1 MSFDLSNYVDV
12 KTRIKLFYE
21 RYPDGSLQ
29 FEFKGTLGANIWG
42 IAYAYRNPEDPR
54 PATGNA
60 SELAE
65 GKTPY
70 TRGSE
75 LMNLETSA
83 IGRAIGNLGIGI
95 EAGMATS
102 DEVHFAK
109 ERQREIPQQF
119 EEEYKTPPVTRSPA
133 GGFTKPMMTEKQ
145 QKLILKLVGSH
156 VHKIDDY
163 KKEKGI
169 VGGFTSAEASKFIE
183 YLKEEPSYDPW
194 AADIAKGGFD
204 E

>member
-21 RYPDGSLQ
+21 RYPEGSLQ
-29 FEFKGTLGANIWG
+29 FEFKGSLGANIWG
-42 IAYAYRNPEDPR
+42 VAYAYRTPEDPR

-65 GKTPY
+65 GKTAY

-102 DEVHFAK
+102 DEVAFAK
-109 ERQREIPQQF
+109 ERQRE
-119 EEEYKTPPVTRSPA
+119 
-133 GGFTKPMMTEKQ
+133 
-145 QKLILKLVGSH
+145 L
-156 VHKIDDY
+156 
-163 KKEKGI
+163 
-169 VGGFTSAEASKFIE
+169 
-183 YLKEEPSYDPW
+183 PSEQVDPW
-194 AADIAKGGFD
+194 AAEASPIEAALTAMGAQPYCECGQQMNRKEGVGKTGRPYSGWVCRNGVKEHALWDRN
-204 E
+204 

>member
-21 RYPDGSLQ
+21 KYPEGSLQ
-29 FEFKGTLGANIWG
+29 FEFKGALGANIWG
-42 IAYAYRNPEDPR
+42 VAYAYRNPEDPR

-65 GKTPY
+65 GKTAY

-95 EAGMATS
+95 DAGMATS
-102 DEVHFAK
+102 DEVQFAK
-109 ERQREIPQQF
+109 ERQRDIPKVEQ
-119 EEEYKTPPVTRSPA
+119 
-133 GGFTKPMMTEKQ
+133 
-145 QKLILKLVGSH
+145 
-156 VHKIDDY
+156 
-163 KKEKGI
+163 
-169 VGGFTSAEASKFIE
+169 
-183 YLKEEPSYDPW
+183 DPW
-194 AADIAKGGFD
+194 AADVASPVEQALTAMGATPWCECNQEMRHKSGTRKSDGKPYSGFFCVND
-204 E
+204 KCKAVWTN